1 MLNVRLLCD
10 SSMSNQ
16 QYENSRQGKEIVY
29 FISSSTEAGRTIEGQ
44 TDSSEFD
51 STHSLPG
58 RVNKFR
64 YQGVEVGIGDGE
76 HPPLS
81 AKPAKFAEILFAN

>member
-16 QYENSRQGKEIVY
+16 QYENSRQGKEIVF
-29 FISSSTEAGRTIEGQ
+29 FISSSTQAGRT
-44 TDSSEFD
+44 SEFN
-51 STHSLPG
+51 STHSLPGG